1 MCVCIHIYICI
12 YIDIHTYMNTNQV
25 AGLFKKPRA
34 LAQMLSAR
42 KVN

>member
-1 MCVCIHIYICI
+1 MCVCVYMYIYV
-12 YIDIHTYMNTNQV
+12 YIDIHTYMKPNQV